1 MKKSVYEKYNLKKWS
16 DEEKE
21 ILKLF
26 SPKQYEQLQKREYLI
41 AKGKYRQYKRDI
53 ALNNL
58 YNVLFLKKTQ
68 YGNIIKL
75 DNETIDISYI
85 IFKLRNVRPSYL
97 DNLFN
102 ELSLFIETYS
112 EQKQKR
118 YDFEQL
124 KNLEKSLNVFLENP
138 KIKLAKTFRYKHIV
152 DKAQEKEINKIFLEY
167 NTKCFM

>member
-41 AKGKYRQYKRDI
+41 ARGKYRQYKREI

-75 DNETIDISYI
+75 HNETIDISNI
-85 IFKLRNVRPSYL
+85 IFKLRNIRPSYL

-102 ELSLFIETYS
+102 EISPFIETYS

-152 DKAQEKEINKIFLEY
+152 DKEQEKEINKIFLEY
-167 NTKCFM
+167 NT

>member
-41 AKGKYRQYKRDI
+41 ARRKYTQYKREI

-58 YNVLFLKKTQ
+58 YKVLFLKKTQ

-75 DNETIDISYI
+75 DNETIDISNI

-102 ELSLFIETYS
+102 ELCPFIETYS

-138 KIKLAKTFRYKHIV
+138 NIKLAKTFRYKHIV
-152 DKAQEKEINKIFLEY
+152 DKEQEKEINKIFLEY
-167 NTKCFM
+167 NT